1 MTFGQRL
8 TDLREEKGIR
18 QKELAVLI
26 NVSPST
32 VSNYE
37 NDVHYPDVAI
47 LCQLADYFNV
57 STDYLLARTDY
68 RHNPN
73 TLTRRLSKTYTVAEF
88 INTTLELSQKDISN
102 LVEYMDLLMMRH
114 QNSPDSSGN

>member
-18 QKELAVLI
+18 QKELAALI

-73 TLTRRLSKTYTVAEF
+73 TLTRRLSKTYTIAEF

-102 LVEYMDLLMMRH
+102 LVEYMDLLVMR
-114 QNSPDSSGN
+114 QQTSPDSSGN

>member
-18 QKELAVLI
+18 QKELATLI

-37 NDVHYPDVAI
+37 NNVHYPDVAI

-68 RHNPN
+68 RHNPS
-73 TLTRRLSKTYTVAEF
+73 TLTRKLSKTYTVAEF
-88 INTTLELSQKDISN
+88 LNTTLELSQKDISS
-102 LVEYMDLLMMRH
+102 LVEYIDLLVMR
-114 QNSPDSSGN
+114 QQTSPDSSGN

>member
-18 QKELAVLI
+18 QKELATLI

-88 INTTLELSQKDISN
+88 INTTLELSQKDVSN
-102 LVEYMDLLMMRH
+102 LVEYMDLLVMRH
-114 QNSPDSSGN
+114 QTSPDSNN

>member
-8 TDLREEKGIR
+8 IDLREEKGIR
-18 QKELAVLI
+18 QKELATLI

-37 NDVHYPDVAI
+37 HNVHYPDVAI

-57 STDYLLARTDY
+57 STDYLLARTDC

-73 TLTRRLSKTYTVAEF
+73 IFTRKLSKTYTVADF
-88 INTTLELSQKDISN
+88 INTTLELSQKDVAN
-102 LVEYMDLLMMRH
+102 LVEYVDLLVMRH
-114 QNSPDSSGN
+114 QTTPESGS